1 MVFVQSTVD
10 SYSFGVCYLDT
21 SIGEF
26 NIGQFEDDKHCSRLL
41 TMLSHNPPVLVLHE
55 RSTMSPR
62 LTQIFKTAL
71 CNTLKEALNTDTQ
84 FWSAEKTL
92 KTLAEK
98 YYSQGEKIEW
108 PAAIRITQDDRDHL
122 GLTPSDNW
130 AMALKALGG
139 CLWYLTKCLIDQQIM
154 DMARFSVYTPPDM
167 AEVVAVNADP
177 LAVVADRMKKQNF
190 NKHMVLDSITLS
202 NLKVLNDDMSLYQ
215 TLDQCCT
222 KFGKR
227 LLHYW
232 VCSPSCERDV
242 IVERQNAIKELIADT
257 NALNEARLVMGGLP
271 DLERQLAQIH
281 TFGNANKM
289 KNHPDGRAILF
300 EQKIYN
306 KKKIQVGHLIDDYL
320 WLKVLWASFML
331 IGNCL

>member
-1 MVFVQSTVD
+1 MT
-10 SYSFGVCYLDT
+10 
-21 SIGEF
+21 
-26 NIGQFEDDKHCSRLL
+26 
-41 TMLSHNPPVLVLHE
+41 
-55 RSTMSPR
+55 PR

-71 CNTLKEALNTDTQ
+71 CNTLKEALNSDTQ
-84 FWSAEKTL
+84 FWSAERTL

-98 YYSQGEKIEW
+98 YFSTNDGTEW
-108 PAAIRITQDDRDHL
+108 PTVIRLTQDDRDHL
-122 GLTPSDNW
+122 GLTPSSSY

-139 CLWYLTKCLIDQQIM
+139 CLWYMTKCLIDQQIM
-154 DMARFSVYTPPDM
+154 DMARFSIYTPPDM
-167 AEVVAVNADP
+167 VHDEDSKDP
-177 LAVVADRMKKQNF
+177 LDAITARLNKQNT

-202 NLKVLNDDMSLYQ
+202 NLKVLNDEMSLYS

-242 IVERQNAIKELIADT
+242 IVERQAAIKELMNDT
-257 NALNEARLVMGGLP
+257 NSLNEARLVMGTLP

-281 TFGNANKM
+281 TFGNLNKA
-289 KNHPDGRAILF
+289 KNHPDSRAILF

-306 KKKIQVGHLIDDYL
+306 KKKIQVRIKFKLDCFSI
-320 WLKVLWASFML
+320 
-331 IGNCL
+331 